1 MVNGSTD
8 TYPASSESTISGCRC
23 RRRFGGSIHAVVGRF
38 WPFRTSSFSLG
49 VRAGWV
55 EGPPVHVDY
64 LSNHPRER
72 LDELTDEQ
80 ARLRSYRNRR
90 IQYCRQLET
99 ELRETGRRKSMV
111 KRLFNISNQGEREL
125 RDRIGEAERQVADVD
140 RQLERLGHDVE
151 AQRAGVH
158 GEESFV
164 ATLRLLCPDDDVTLL
179 CGYRNRKGE
188 VDGVLITPSGV
199 WLIEVKNRNIQLD
212 VDGTRWN
219 ASEVDS
225 WGNIKGRYPAADSTG
240 RSWARQ
246 VLEPARDLQRRLSRK
261 GLDVPV
267 HTAVM
272 MVHDRASINGV
283 ENPEVDLVST
293 RPEVLIDAIT
303 SAPPVLFDGQLRAV
317 IELIRRDHR
326 HHESK
331 RRKVGPGDV
340 VVLGGGPQAAAPAD
354 SSWNGSQ

>member
-1 MVNGSTD
+1 M
-8 TYPASSESTISGCRC
+8 
-23 RRRFGGSIHAVVGRF
+23 
-38 WPFRTSSFSLG
+38 
-49 VRAGWV
+49 
-55 EGPPVHVDY
+55 HVDY

-72 LDELTDEQ
+72 LDELADEQ
-80 ARLRSYRNRR
+80 AQLRSYRNRR
-90 IQYCRQLET
+90 VQYCRQLET
-99 ELRETGRRKSMV
+99 ELQEVVRRKSMV
-111 KRLFNISNQGEREL
+111 KRLFNIPTVAEREL
-125 RDRIGEAERQVADVD
+125 RKRIGETERQVESVD
-140 RQLERLGHDVE
+140 RQLEQLGHDVE

-164 ATLRLLCPDDDVTLL
+164 ATMRLLCPDDDVTLL

-199 WLIEVKNRNIQLD
+199 WLVEVKNCNVELD
-212 VDGTRWN
+212 IDGTRWK
-219 ASEVDS
+219 ATEVDN
-225 WGNIKGRYPAADSTG
+225 WGNIKDRYPAADSTG

-246 VLEPARDLQRRLSRK
+246 VLEPARDLERWLSRN

-272 MVHDRASINGV
+272 LIHDRASITRV
-283 ENPEVDLVST
+283 ENPAVDLVST

-303 SAPPVLFDGQLRAV
+303 SAPPGLFDGQRQAV
-317 IELIRRDHR
+317 IELITRDHR

-331 RRKVGPGDV
+331 RRKAGPGDA
-340 VVLGGGPQAAAPAD
+340 VVLGGRPQASAPAD